1 MEPFFHLS
9 RTVDV
14 VVVAAVVVVVD
25 APMMLLPL
33 PLDLSR
39 LVLHIKVNN
48 QGKLIKFKD
57 SLRNKG

>member
-33 PLDLSR
+33 PLDPSR